1 LLPLGHYYIP
11 ENIRFFNPSIIY
23 KFMKLIKIGNF
34 HWEGNDADSN
44 KFSIYMRQPEDREQF
59 LEFLDSMP
67 LDAAYPKG
75 IVLSESDI
83 KPGEFRL
90 TRNHFVVEKNNKIIG
105 ALSFHPG
112 NEHDYHFRHGI
123 RVHLNILPSY
133 EQQGYGSAL
142 LDVFEEYAK
151 VEIFYRISTGTLA
164 SNKAAINLF
173 LKKGYQVE
181 GRTKRAIKLRFKD
194 NREEIKGKSEIFVD
208 AVLLGKW
215 IGPEIIDYQ
224 NQFGSS

>member
-1 LLPLGHYYIP
+1 
-11 ENIRFFNPSIIY
+11 
-23 KFMKLIKIGNF
+23 MKLLKIKNY

-44 KFSIYMRQPEDREQF
+44 KFSLRLRRPEDREHF
-59 LEFLDSMP
+59 RDFLDSMP
-67 LDAAYPKG
+67 LEAAYPKG

-90 TRNHFVVEKNNKIIG
+90 TRNHFIVEKNGKIIG

-133 EQQGYGSAL
+133 GKQGYGSTL

-151 VEIFYRISTGTLA
+151 LEMFYRISTGTLA
-164 SNKAAINLF
+164 SNTAAINLF
-173 LKKGYQVE
+173 LKKGYQIE

-194 NREEIKGKSEIFVD
+194 KKEEIKGKSEIFVD
-208 AVLLGKW
+208 AILLGKW